1 MPGRGAAPFGILAVA
16 AVAAIG
22 YALFVSPPPKPS
34 DRLVLARAGFE
45 ALAGWAEDAH
55 AEAMP
60 AMGRSCARLGRRA
73 DSDGVGP
80 GGIAGTAA
88 DWRRPCA
95 AATRIGDGDDA
106 AARRF
111 FESEFAPFAV
121 LNNNAEAGLF
131 TGYYEPGLHGS
142 LVADARFTVPLYRRP
157 PDLVTAKLGAFHPE
171 LSGRRITGRV
181 REGRLVPY
189 PNRAEIDDG
198 ALADRDLELVWVDD
212 PVAAFFLHIQGS
224 GRIELSD
231 GTLLRVGYGG
241 QNGHA
246 YVAIGRELVARGALT
261 TESVSLQSIR
271 AWLQTHPEEA
281 AALMAMNPSYVF
293 FRRIEGEGPVGA
305 EGTVLSAGRS
315 LAVDRRYLPLG
326 VPLWLDAT
334 APPPTGTG
342 PDRPLRRVMIAQD
355 TGGAIR
361 GPVRGDVFWGHGAE
375 AEAVAGHMKHQG
387 RYYLLLP
394 LAVADR
400 VAAEPR

>member
-1 MPGRGAAPFGILAVA
+1 MPGRAAAPLGIVGIA
-16 AVAAIG
+16 AVAAIV
-22 YALFVSPPPKPS
+22 YAVLVSPPPKPL
-34 DRLVLARAGFE
+34 DQLVLVRADFA

-55 AEAMP
+55 AAAIP
-60 AMGRSCARLGRRA
+60 AMARSCARLARRG
-73 DSDGVGP
+73 DGDAVGP
-80 GGIAGTAA
+80 DGLAGTAA

-95 AATRIGDGDDA
+95 AAPRIGDGDDA
-106 AARRF
+106 AARGF
-111 FESEFAPFAV
+111 FESEFVPFAV
-121 LNNNAEAGLF
+121 LNNDREIGLF
-131 TGYYEPGLHGS
+131 TGYYEPTLRGS
-142 LVADARFTVPLYRRP
+142 LAPDAHYTVPLYRRP

-181 REGRLVPY
+181 SEGRLVPY
-189 PNRAEIDDG
+189 PSRAEIDDG

-224 GRIELSD
+224 GRVELRD
-231 GTLLRVGYGG
+231 GTRLRVGYGG

-246 YVAIGRELVARGALT
+246 YVAIGRELLDRGALT
-261 TESVSLQSIR
+261 AESVSLQSIR
-271 AWLQTHPEEA
+271 AWLRAHPGEA
-281 AALMAMNPSYVF
+281 AALMATNPSYVF
-293 FRRIEGEGPVGA
+293 FRPIEGDGPVGA

-326 VPLWLDAT
+326 VPMWLDAS

-342 PDRPLRRVMIAQD
+342 PDRPLRRVVLAQD

-361 GPVRGDVFWGHGAE
+361 GPVRGDVFWGHGTE
-375 AEAVAGHMKHQG
+375 AEAVAGHMKHRG

-400 VAAEPR
+400 IAATPR

>member
-1 MPGRGAAPFGILAVA
+1 MPGRGAVPIGILAVA
-16 AVAAIG
+16 AVAAIV
-22 YALFVSPPPKPS
+22 YALFVSPPPKPP

-60 AMGRSCARLGRRA
+60 AVARSCARLARRA

-95 AATRIGDGDDA
+95 SATRIGDGDDA

-121 LNNNAEAGLF
+121 LNNDAEAGLF
-131 TGYYEPGLHGS
+131 TGYYEPRLHGS
-142 LVADARFTVPLYRRP
+142 LVADTRFTVPLYRRP

-198 ALADRDLELVWVDD
+198 ALAGRDLELVWVDD

-246 YVAIGRELVARGALT
+246 YVAIGRELIERGALT
-261 TESVSLQSIR
+261 AESVSLQSIR

-375 AEAVAGHMKHQG
+375 AEAVAGHMKHGG

-400 VAAEPR
+400 IAAEPR